1 MNRENQ
7 EMWSRQMAIPGLGEE
22 GQQRLNESRVAV
34 LGLGGVG
41 CPAALY
47 LAASGIEN
55 LVLVDGDYVQTSNLN
70 RQILYDSQ
78 DLAKSKSHAAAARL
92 KHLNPDLSAEVV
104 DRHIEEREM
113 ENILEGCD
121 FVLDGFDRN
130 KDRLAVN
137 SVCMRLGIPA
147 VHGFAQDMSGEIF
160 CAIPEKGS
168 CLACAMDES
177 FPESEVTPIIGV
189 ATGMVG
195 ICMASA
201 AILYLTGIGN
211 PMAGYRLIY
220 DLAFPGITRIVVGKN
235 PHCTACGP

>member
-1 MNRENQ
+1 MNLVNQ

-22 GQQRLNESRVAV
+22 GQQKLNESRVAV

-47 LAASGIEN
+47 LAAAGIGK
-55 LVLVDGDYVQTSNLN
+55 LVLVDGDDVQTSNLN
-70 RQILYDSQ
+70 RQILYDSL
-78 DLAKSKSHAAAARL
+78 DLGKSKSHAAAARL
-92 KHLNPDLSAEVV
+92 KHLNRDLSAEVV
-104 DRHIEEREM
+104 DRHIDESEM
-113 ENILEGCD
+113 ENILAGCE

-137 SVCMRLGIPA
+137 RVCMRLGIPA
-147 VHGFAQDMSGEIF
+147 VHGFAQDFSGEIF
-160 CAIPEKGS
+160 SAIPEKGS
-168 CLACAMDES
+168 CLACAIDES

-189 ATGMVG
+189 ATGMIG

-220 DLAFPGITRIVVGKN
+220 DLAFPGITRIVVMKN
-235 PHCTACGP
+235 PHCTACRP